1 MTEMGKTERRL
12 TASATALVGAFQ
24 VALAA
29 GAPWG
34 DLAYGG
40 ANPGTLPAGYRAAS
54 AGAALAWGATTVAIT
69 RMPIPVTQRGR
80 NGLAVLAAVGLVGAT
95 MNAISPSV
103 GERALWAPVSLA
115 LGLGALRLRSVGS
128 GSR

>member
-24 VALAA
+24 VAL
-29 GAPWG
+29 
-34 DLAYGG
+34 
-40 ANPGTLPAGYRAAS
+40 
-54 AGAALAWGATTVAIT
+54 GATTVAIT

-80 NGLAVLAAVGLVGAT
+80 KGLAVLAAVGLVGAT